1 MSLASAQEVLL
12 TGLRKLQPT
21 GPNGF
26 EGFMAGA
33 LSEFTSRSFHIVKSG
48 HQEGS
53 DMRSAPHGQVKIGL
67 EAKRWKSS
75 TSSKRG
81 QLLQKITDASTAHTP
96 VDLWLLAATC
106 SIDASDREAL
116 DRHGASFGIGVLVL
130 DGHES
135 TTQISALAI
144 LCASAPDLVK
154 SYLSSSGNLDNALEL
169 IRRHPKYETTREDLL
184 FNLKRADLGYENARV
199 ASENWLTRAQSSLR
213 NAKSLL
219 GGHHDLGTS
228 QDGVVSRKS
237 INHSLDDWYQ
247 SGSRLGALVGD
258 EGTGKSWAMLA
269 WYNGQKTA
277 QSGAPLTVFLK
288 AKEVGSTDVR
298 EALAKALQ
306 AQTNIRTVEFWRK
319 RLELWEGAGRE
330 AVEILVLL
338 DGLNENFRFK
348 EWASWLQ
355 PLFEDN
361 LNKMYQVV
369 ISCWANWWRES
380 LSGLRSLEPEPWKI
394 EVSPF
399 SEDELDEFLEMTGFA
414 RSAFPAAALD
424 LMRTPRL
431 CALAVEHRDRLNDIA
446 DITAERLIYED
457 WKDRLKRR
465 GPIHGLNS
473 DLEMRDFAAD
483 VGRKLKSDI
492 DRRMLRSDVIASLSV
507 KSGMISTELEQAVS
521 EATSGFWLKP
531 LSHPNTYKVSEN
543 LVPFVLALTLIS
555 EILDEADILAVPG
568 RIAEFLDPLKS
579 HSLGCD
585 ILCAASTVALLDE
598 DATLEIRQIFLSTW
612 LDQQNF
618 QSSDFDAFWRLAR
631 LDPETFLVVGETA
644 WLGGSTGFRMDEV
657 LIKSF
662 ANAAEFQDFREAL
675 EQRLAR
681 WLGTAWPDPLA
692 GTVTGPINPKSA
704 GRAENTRLRH
714 KQMSEDRASESFAA
728 VALVESGGWSWLSSR
743 AIAIISY
750 LKRAPFAQ
758 AFEAWA
764 LSRSVMDCPRH
775 IEEVAWILRL
785 NVIDPAENDEA
796 IEVVINRLVAQ
807 DNPICE
813 QAATYLMRAKSN
825 IHRSLETQPSP
836 ASTEEAQ
843 TPLDVTGMDAKS
855 LFHNAQNLFSPYR
868 WKQFAPSACAELTN
882 KLVRKLADS
891 LDEALDLALEQL
903 GDLFILLSDDALDHF
918 EHIVLAKLK
927 ASESDSEDP
936 SRLQLK
942 LEIAQF
948 AFKLFRSPPARQSV
962 LVLSK
967 GLGTKPENWFPFLHP
982 IKSADAEHV
991 DLSAAPVERLVGW
1004 LKYLLA
1010 MVAKEDI
1017 AVLQCLPV
1025 LITHPDAEVR
1035 LHSLHLAVEGNHIPA
1050 LRSYVNSVYSED
1062 RPNGTGRLGS
1072 LHDLLHHLAILE
1084 ICDYAPEASV
1094 QKWLSPEYIALI
1106 VENRPA
1112 DTDALRKF
1120 SDFLRGEFES
1130 ISTATRSST
1139 SDYWGSHE
1147 EAIAKLSEHDL
1158 DALLSWLEPWIESAP
1173 TTLNLELW
1181 HSFPLIDAMRA
1192 LREKAPKTALKLYDS
1207 LIDASRHSIISTGGI
1222 SNFPIEVRNL
1232 DYSQL
1237 RRQEL
1242 ILEAK
1247 NDMSLL
1253 GIAASAF
1260 EHEERDWLFGEICRL
1275 EQSQKPTDVARAYT
1289 LLGFSDECAQ
1299 ADGLWTQFFSQF
1311 PVDPW
1316 LDDVITNSWE
1326 SYSQN
1331 RQGRGALQEFWS
1343 SEDLGRAWQGLK
1355 QVLDVC
1361 DDRIYLWYKDV
1372 SPTWSDRPYRRR
1384 IAFHLAAKGIDES
1397 VKKDKNA
1404 KKKLLFHTPIGFS
1417 TKAPWN

>member
-1 MSLASAQEVLL
+1 
-12 TGLRKLQPT
+12 
-21 GPNGF
+21 
-26 EGFMAGA
+26 MACA
-33 LSEFTSRSFHIVKSG
+33 LSEFSDATFYLVKSG

-53 DMRSAPHGQVKIGL
+53 DVRSAPHHLFKIGL
-67 EAKRWKSS
+67 EAKLCNNS
-75 TSSKRG
+75 TKPKRD
-81 QLLQKITDASTAHTP
+81 QLLAKITDASTAHTP
-96 VDLWLLAATC
+96 IDLWLLAATC
-106 SIDASDREAL
+106 SIDASNREAL
-116 DRHGASFGIGVLVL
+116 DRHGASLGIGVSVL
-130 DGHES
+130 DGRVSNAHICE
-135 TTQISALAI
+135 LAV
-144 LCASAPDLVK
+144 LCASAPSTVK
-154 SYLSSSGNLDNALEL
+154 GYLTSSEGLDGALEE
-169 IRRHPKYETTREDLL
+169 IRRHPQFKTKCGILRSD
-184 FNLKRADLGYENARV
+184 LKRADMGYENARV
-199 ASENWLTRAQSSLR
+199 TSENWLTEAQSSLR
-213 NAKSLL
+213 NAKSRL

-237 INHSLDDWYQ
+237 INHRLDDWYQ
-247 SGSRLGALVGD
+247 SENRLAALIGD

-288 AKEVGSTDVR
+288 AKEIGSTDVR
-298 EALAKALQ
+298 ETLAKALQ
-306 AQTNIRTVEFWRK
+306 AQTSVRTVEFWRK
-319 RLELWEGAGRE
+319 RLELWEEVDRE

-348 EWASWLQ
+348 EWANWLQ

-361 LNKMYQVV
+361 LNKIYRVV
-369 ISCWANWWRES
+369 VSCWANWWSES

-431 CALAVEHRDRLNDIA
+431 CALAVEHGDRLNDIA

-483 VGRKLKSDI
+483 VGRKLKSNI
-492 DRRMLRSDVIASLSV
+492 DKRMLRSDVIASLSV
-507 KSGMISTELEQAVS
+507 KSGMTSMELEQAVS
-521 EATSGFWLKP
+521 EATSGFWLTP
-531 LSHPNTYKVSEN
+531 LNHPNTYKVSEN

-598 DATLEIRQIFLSTW
+598 DATLDIRQIFLSTW
-612 LDQQNF
+612 IDQQNF

-644 WLGGSTGFRMDEV
+644 WLGGSTGFRTDEV

-692 GTVTGPINPKSA
+692 GTVTGPVDPESTE
-704 GRAENTRLRH
+704 RAKNTRLRH
-714 KQMSEDRASESFAA
+714 KQMSEDQASESFAA
-728 VALVESGGWSWLSSR
+728 VALVEHDGWSWLSSR

-764 LSRSVMDCPRH
+764 LSRSVMECARH

-785 NVIDPAENDEA
+785 NVIDPEENDEA
-796 IEVVINRLVAQ
+796 IEIVISRLAAQ

-825 IHRSLETQPSP
+825 VRRSLETQPFP
-836 ASTEEAQ
+836 ASTEEFQ
-843 TPLDVTGMDAKS
+843 TPLDATGTDAKS
-855 LFHNAQNLFSPYR
+855 LFHNAQNLFSPYL

-891 LDEALDLALEQL
+891 LDEALELALDQL
-903 GDLFILLSDDALDHF
+903 GDLFILLSDHALDHF
-918 EHIVLAKLK
+918 EQIVFAKLK
-927 ASESDSEDP
+927 ATESGSEDP

-948 AFKLFRSPPARQSV
+948 AFELFRSPPARQSV

-982 IKSADAEHV
+982 IKSIDAEHV
-991 DLSAAPVERLVGW
+991 DLNAAPVERLVGW

-1035 LHSLHLAVEGNHIPA
+1035 LHSLHLALEGNHIPA
-1050 LRSYVNSVYSED
+1050 LKSYADSGYAED
-1062 RPNGTGRLGS
+1062 RPSGTGRSGS

-1094 QKWLSPEYIALI
+1094 QKRLSPEYFALI
-1106 VENRPA
+1106 VKNRPA
-1112 DTDALRKF
+1112 DTDALSKF
-1120 SDFLRGEFES
+1120 NEFLRGEFES

-1147 EAIAKLSEHDL
+1147 EAIAMLAEHDL

-1173 TTLNLELW
+1173 KTLNLELW

-1207 LIDASRHSIISTGGI
+1207 LVSASRHSIISTGGI
-1222 SNFPIEVRNL
+1222 SNFPIEVRNF

-1253 GIAASAF
+1253 EIAASAF
-1260 EHEERDWLFGEICRL
+1260 EHEEHDWLFGEICRL

-1289 LLGFSDECAQ
+1289 LLGFSDECVQ
-1299 ADGLWTQFFSQF
+1299 ADGLWMQFFSRF

-1316 LDDVITNSWE
+1316 LDDVIMNSWG
-1326 SYSQN
+1326 SYSRN
-1331 RQGRGALQEFWS
+1331 RQGRAALQEFWS
-1343 SEDLGRAWQGLK
+1343 SEDLGRAWQSLK

-1372 SPTWSDRPYRRR
+1372 SPAWSDRPYRRG
-1384 IAFHLAAKGIDES
+1384 IAFDLAVNKINES

-1417 TKAPWN
+1417 AKAPWN